1 MTTRTWLP
9 SGWTCCW
16 AVWGVAGM
24 MFSPTPANGQAD
36 DGGAPEVDGGIPAV
50 RTSGETSVVLSG
62 SPEQLERILAVLRQ
76 FEGIRVAPTRYGPSA
91 HPYDLN
97 EPYDP
102 GSPLQR
108 APHPHPFSGSSSRR
122 YRSDYNGRGYGS
134 SYGGYGYDYG
144 YRGSYDS
151 GFEAGYRQGHFYGR
165 REMEAELSAPLF
177 VSNYQ
182 FTMQTGTQDFRA
194 GDYSSAARHFILA
207 ARLDNGDASSRIRGG
222 HALVAV
228 GRYHEASTLIA
239 RALQLQPKLPY
250 LTRDIRDE
258 YGQKDDFARHF
269 EQLGKATRDAG
280 DQADLWALLGYYE
293 FFGGRQTEAL
303 QSLSK
308 AETLDPRNGLAQRLL
323 EVARL
328 SVPPVERDS
337 SD

>member
-1 MTTRTWLP
+1 MTIRTWLP

-16 AVWGVAGM
+16 ALLGVAGT

-36 DGGAPEVDGGIPAV
+36 DGGLPEADGVVPPGRIA
-50 RTSGETSVVLSG
+50 GETSVVLSG
-62 SPEQLERILAVLRQ
+62 SPEQLERILAVLGQ
-76 FEGIRVAPTRYGPSA
+76 FEGIRIESTRFGPSA

-102 GSPLQR
+102 GSPQQR
-108 APHPHPFSGSSSRR
+108 APHFDPFSRSHFRR
-122 YRSDYNGRGYGS
+122 TRSGYDGRGYGA
-134 SYGGYGYDYG
+134 SYGGYGYGYG
-144 YRGSYDS
+144 YQGSYDS
-151 GFEAGYRQGHFYGR
+151 GFEAGYRQGRFYGR

-177 VSNYQ
+177 VSNYR
-182 FTMQTGTQDFRA
+182 FTMQTGTESFRA
-194 GDYSSAARHFILA
+194 GDYSSSARHFILA
-207 ARLDNGDASSRIRGG
+207 ARLDNGDASSRIRAG

-228 GRYHEASTLIA
+228 GRYREASALIA

-258 YGQKDDFARHF
+258 YGQKDDFDQHF
-269 EQLGKATRDAG
+269 ELLAGATRDAG

-293 FFGGRQTEAL
+293 FFGGRQPDAL
-303 QSLSK
+303 HSLSR
-308 AETLDPRNGLAQRLL
+308 AEMLDPRNALAQRLL

-328 SVPPVERDS
+328 SVPPVERDG

>member
-1 MTTRTWLP
+1 MTIRSWLP

-16 AVWGVAGM
+16 ALWGVAGV
-24 MFSPTPANGQAD
+24 TLLPASASGQEELGGVGEL
-36 DGGAPEVDGGIPAV
+36 DGAIPGV
-50 RTSGETSVVLSG
+50 RIPGETSVVLSG

-76 FEGIRVAPTRYGPSA
+76 FDGIRVESTRFGPSA

-102 GSPLQR
+102 ASPLQR
-108 APHPHPFSGSSSRR
+108 APHVDPYSRSHSRR

-134 SYGGYGYDYG
+134 SYGGYGYDY
-144 YRGSYDS
+144 RGSYDY
-151 GFEAGYRQGHFYGR
+151 GFEAGYRQGRFYGR

-177 VSNYQ
+177 VSNYR
-182 FTMQTGTQDFRA
+182 FTMQTGTESFRA
-194 GDYSSAARHFILA
+194 GDYSASARHFILA
-207 ARLDNGDASSRIRGG
+207 ARLDNGDASSRIRAG

-228 GRYHEASTLIA
+228 GRYREASALIA

-250 LTRDIRDE
+250 LSRDIRDE
-258 YGQKDDFARHF
+258 YGQKDDFDQHF
-269 EQLGKATRDAG
+269 DRLAKATRDSG

-293 FFGGRQTEAL
+293 FFGGRQSKAL

-308 AETLDPRNGLAQRLL
+308 AETLDPRNPLAQRLL

-328 SVPPVERDS
+328 SLPPLERTG